1 MTGMTYSELMGE
13 QPAHLILTLDTKSPI
28 ELGDFVKS
36 FTSIAMEY
44 ERYLHE
50 VAPQHSSEAQIFVG
64 EVRAGSIIAELI
76 PAIAPFA
83 GEIEKAF
90 LVAEFVKKYADRFAA
105 LLGYTVGKGPS
116 SKSELQTFHDAVQA
130 IANDPAGSAK
140 LEAAVFKDG
149 KKEIVSAFKFNT
161 KEAKQARDE
170 IEKRLAQI
178 DRAGSADHERVL
190 MVFTRS
196 DVNNANVGKK
206 SGERVRIE
214 ELSTKSLALMYGSEL
229 AEERIKH
236 EIREADENVFKKGFV
251 VDVLVKLRNGEPV
264 AYSVTNVHDVVDL
277 PD

>member
-1 MTGMTYSELMGE
+1 MLEMTYSEVMGE

-36 FTSIAMEY
+36 FTSIAVEY
-44 ERYLHE
+44 ERYVRE
-50 VAPQHSSEAQIFVG
+50 VAPDQTAEAQMFVG
-64 EVRAGSIIAELI
+64 QVTAGSIIAELI

-83 GEIEKAF
+83 GEIDKA
-90 LVAEFVKKYADRFAA
+90 LLLAEFVKKYRDRFAA
-105 LLGYTVGKGPS
+105 LLGFSASMAPS
-116 SKSELQTFHDAVQA
+116 TKSELQTFHDAVQA

-149 KKEIVSAFKFNT
+149 KKDIVAAFKFDT
-161 KEAKQARDE
+161 SEAKKVRDE
-170 IEKRLAQI
+170 VDKRITQIEQPGTAEHK
-178 DRAGSADHERVL
+178 RVL

-196 DVNNANVGKK
+196 DINNADLGKK

-214 ELSTKSLALMYGSEL
+214 ELSIKPLSLMYGSEL

-236 EIREADENVFKKGFV
+236 EIREADDNVFKKGFV
-251 VDVLVKLRNGEPV
+251 VDVLVKLRGGEPV
-264 AYSVTNVHDVVDL
+264 AYSVTNVHDVIDL

>member
-1 MTGMTYSELMGE
+1 MPGMTYSEIMGE

-36 FTSIAMEY
+36 FTSIAVEY
-44 ERYLHE
+44 ERYVRE
-50 VAPQHSSEAQIFVG
+50 VAPDQTAEAQMFVG
-64 EVRAGSIIAELI
+64 QVTAGSIIAELI

-83 GEIEKAF
+83 GELDKA
-90 LVAEFVKKYADRFAA
+90 LLIAEFVKKYRDRFAA
-105 LLGYTVGKGPS
+105 LLGISASKAPS
-116 SKSELQTFHDAVQA
+116 TKSELQTFHDAVQA

-149 KKEIVSAFKFNT
+149 KKDIVAAFKFDT
-161 KEAKQARDE
+161 SEAKKVRDE
-170 IEKRLAQI
+170 VDKRINQIEQPGTAEHQ
-178 DRAGSADHERVL
+178 RVL

-196 DVNNANVGKK
+196 DINNADLGKK

-214 ELSTKSLALMYGSEL
+214 ELSAKPLALMYGSEL

-251 VDVLVKLRNGEPV
+251 VDVLVKLRGGEPI
-264 AYSVTNVHDVVDL
+264 AYSVTNVHDVIDL

>member
-1 MTGMTYSELMGE
+1 MGE

-36 FTSIAMEY
+36 FTSIAVEY
-44 ERYLHE
+44 ERYVRE
-50 VAPQHSSEAQIFVG
+50 VAPDQTAEAQMFVG
-64 EVRAGSIIAELI
+64 QVTAGSIIAELI

-83 GEIEKAF
+83 GEIDKA
-90 LVAEFVKKYADRFAA
+90 LLLAEFVKKYRDRFAA
-105 LLGYTVGKGPS
+105 LLGFSASMAPS
-116 SKSELQTFHDAVQA
+116 TKSELQTFHDAVQA

-149 KKEIVSAFKFNT
+149 KKDIVAAFKFDT
-161 KEAKQARDE
+161 SEAKKVRDE
-170 IEKRLAQI
+170 VDKRITQIEQPGTAEHK
-178 DRAGSADHERVL
+178 RVL

-196 DVNNANVGKK
+196 DINNADLGKK

-214 ELSTKSLALMYGSEL
+214 ELSIKPLSLMYGSEL

-236 EIREADENVFKKGFV
+236 EIREADDNVFKKGFV
-251 VDVLVKLRNGEPV
+251 VDVLVKLRGGEPV
-264 AYSVTNVHDVVDL
+264 AYSVTNVHDVIDL